1 MFYILIL
8 SALASDP
15 QPAAPVDSQEQHPVE
30 TLDQI
35 EDSMDEIRDIQADT
49 LALLTALLEEKK
61 LEDVSIVSPSP
72 APLGVP
78 REVEERA
85 PAPTE

>member
-15 QPAAPVDSQEQHPVE
+15 KPAAPIDSQEQHPVE

-35 EDSMDEIRDIQADT
+35 EDSMDEILDIQADT

-61 LEDVSIVSPSP
+61 LEDVSVASPSP
-72 APLGVP
+72 PPLGVP
-78 REVEERA
+78 SGIEGEVSVA
-85 PAPTE
+85 TE